1 MLFLMETYN
10 TGSVGMIS
18 GKPPIITCDFFV
30 LITGAPLLEIEDLLL
45 VLESLSH
52 SCQKAAGTKN
62 ITTIITIT
70 ITITTII
77 TITFIMITR
86 PQLAFGR

>member
-1 MLFLMETYN
+1 
-10 TGSVGMIS
+10 MIS

-45 VLESLSH
+45 VLKSLSH

-62 ITTIITIT
+62 ITTIIT